1 MTSFLGVLV
10 SMFGVSFLVHHFM
23 KLMGFADSQT
33 NEIIPVEVV
42 NTGDFGRR

>member
-1 MTSFLGVLV
+1 MISFVGVLIL
-10 SMFGVSFLVHHFM
+10 MFSISFLVHHFM

-33 NEIIPVEVV
+33 NDVIPVEVV